1 MNPLN
6 ESEMLEIIGDSL
18 VITVDNHNV
27 MGGIGSRM
35 AEFVENDSPRR
46 SSSIGC

>member
-27 MGGIGSRM
+27 MGGDWLTYGRICRK
-35 AEFVENDSPRR
+35 
-46 SSSIGC
+46 